1 MNSKKILV
9 VDDDNVTQKVIR
21 DILVAAGYQVITA
34 TDAASAVN
42 AVRSE
47 QPDLIT
53 LDVLLPAESP
63 TDSMDGLKLAR
74 WLQRLNPDKKIPT
87 IIISGLDPDELIEEA
102 AAVGAYTFLPKP
114 FEKTQLLAAVKAA
127 LK

>member
-9 VDDDNVTQKVIR
+9 VDDDLVTQKVIS
-21 DILVAAGYQVITA
+21 DILVSAGYRVVTA
-34 TDAASAVN
+34 TDAAIAVN
-42 AVRSE
+42 VVRSE
-47 QPDLIT
+47 EPDLIT
-53 LDVLLPAESP
+53 LDVLLAADSP

-74 WLQRLNPDKKIPT
+74 WLQRLNPEKKIPT
-87 IIISGLDPDELIEEA
+87 IIISGLEPDKLIEEA

-114 FEKTQLLAAVKAA
+114 FDKTQLLAAVTAA

>member
-9 VDDDNVTQKVIR
+9 VDDDIVTQKIIS
-21 DILVAAGYQVITA
+21 DILVSAGYQVVTA
-34 TDAASAVN
+34 IDAASAVD

-47 QPDLIT
+47 EPDLIT
-53 LDVLLPAESP
+53 LDVLLPADSP

-74 WLQRLNPDKKIPT
+74 WLQRLNPEKKIPT
-87 IIISGLDPDELIEEA
+87 IIISGLEPGELIEEA

-114 FEKTQLLAAVKAA
+114 FDKTQLLAAVTAA

>member
-1 MNSKKILV
+1 MNCKKILV
-9 VDDDNVTQKVIR
+9 VDDDLVTQKIIG
-21 DILVAAGYQVITA
+21 DILVSAGYQVVSA

-42 AVRSE
+42 AARSE

-53 LDVLLPAESP
+53 LDVLLPADSP

-74 WLQRLNPDKKIPT
+74 WLQRLHPEKKIPT
-87 IIISGLDPDELIEEA
+87 IIISGLDPGELIEEA

-114 FEKTQLLAAVKAA
+114 FDKTQLLAAVTAA